1 MSRFEALA
9 GIIRRGLLVAALSS
23 LVIAVANP
31 PLAVAQAPVEQ
42 LRILYARAATAVRA
56 GDYEGAIGLLDRMI
70 GQFDAVSAAS
80 SEPMLLLLRR
90 GLMSRAEA
98 LWEVGRR
105 GEVDDDLDRVIELA
119 PSYEVDPESVSAD
132 FASRFRRR
140 RERQVGFLRIG
151 RFPPDLQVLLD
162 GRLLGDVPDILPVL
176 AGDHVVEGRRAGYAS
191 RREEVSVRN
200 NRTEGVGLSLERSS
214 ATLRLATDPPGA
226 VLSLNGNVIGT
237 TQPSIVDPSATASL
251 PLTVDALLP
260 GWYDIEVALDDHR
273 TFRQRLEV
281 PDLSDYDLGVLHLD
295 PALGI
300 LVLRGLPPAA
310 NLYVDGELTEPM
322 RQEGVSGQARLELP
336 VGDHRVMVSMS
347 GAGVFEL
354 PFRLEDS
361 TTRSVD
367 VRLLPGIAVLGA
379 RGGDQ
384 LDRDEVLGDLVSEL
398 GNMGGWYRMDRR
410 DRIRDLEFQTDGT
423 LAAAVQRRLEEEI
436 PASVFVTVEL
446 ESTPATEV
454 VLRLWAA
461 GSGLPHGV
469 VRLPRGDREALA
481 AWVDELDAPLAEDRA
496 WLGALIIDGGFE
508 GNGIVA
514 SLTPDGPADGA
525 GLSVG
530 DRVLTIDGQ
539 PVASAADVE
548 ALVMDAG
555 PFSRL
560 AIGYER
566 GDSVGITGVTLGSS
580 PMVLTGL
587 DAVRAVAVWAT
598 ARAALES
605 TDTATP
611 LWVLQMQMAH
621 LLLEHGRSAAA
632 VDLLRQVRAPSAPF
646 GASTVDY
653 WLAVALLSATSND
666 LQTARQ
672 ALTRAAANADAR
684 LFHNDGPRL
693 ALRAR
698 VRLAGLVTQD

>member
-1 MSRFEALA
+1 MSRFEPAV
-9 GIIRRGLLVAALSS
+9 GITRGGLLLVAVS
-23 LVIAVANP
+23 LLATTLGSP
-31 PLAVAQAPVEQ
+31 PWASAQAPVEQ
-42 LRILYARAATAVRA
+42 LRLLFARAETMARV
-56 GDYEGAIGLLDRMI
+56 GDYEGAIGFLDRMI
-70 GQFDAVSAAS
+70 EQFDAAESAS
-80 SEPMLLLLRR
+80 SEPMQLLLRR
-90 GLMSRAEA
+90 GLMSRAQA

-105 GEVDDDLDRVIELA
+105 AEVDDDLDQVIELA
-119 PSYEVDPESVSAD
+119 PAYEVNPESVSAD

-140 RERQVGFLRIG
+140 RERRVGFLRIG
-151 RFPPDLQVLLD
+151 RFPADLEVSLD
-162 GRLLGDVPDILPVL
+162 GRVLSDIPDILPVL

-226 VLSLNGNVIGT
+226 VLALNGSVIGA
-237 TQPSIVDPSATASL
+237 TQPSIVNPSATTSL
-251 PLTVDALLP
+251 PLTVDGLLP
-260 GWYDIEVALDDHR
+260 GWYDIEVTLLEHR

-295 PALGI
+295 AALGM

-310 NLYVDGELTEPM
+310 NLYVDGELTQAT
-322 RQEGVSGQARLELP
+322 RQGGASDQVRLELP
-336 VGDHRVMVSMS
+336 VGDHRVMVSMP

-361 TTRSVD
+361 ATRSVD

-379 RGGDQ
+379 RGGEQ

-410 DRIRDLEFQTDGT
+410 DRITDLEFQMDGT
-423 LAAAVQRRLEEEI
+423 LDAAVQRRLEDEI

-446 ESTPATEV
+446 ERPPATEV

-461 GSGLPHGV
+461 GSGLPQGV
-469 VRLPRGDREALA
+469 VRLPRGDREALT
-481 AWVDELDAPLAEDRA
+481 AWVDEFNTPLAADRA
-496 WLGALIIDGGFE
+496 WLGALIIDGGSA

-514 SLTPDGPADGA
+514 ALTPDGPAAGA
-525 GLSVG
+525 GLIVG

-539 PVASAADVE
+539 PVSGAARVE
-548 ALVMDAG
+548 ALLAG
-555 PFSRL
+555 ARPFSRL

-566 GDSVGITGVTLGSS
+566 GDASGIASVTLGSS
-580 PMVLTGL
+580 PTVLADV
-587 DAVRAVAVWAT
+587 DAVRAVALWAT

-605 TDTATP
+605 TDTVTP
-611 LWVLQMQMAH
+611 LWVLQTQMAY
-621 LLLEHGRSAAA
+621 LLLERGRAEAA
-632 VDLLRQVRAPSAPF
+632 VDILRQVRAPSAPF
-646 GASTVDY
+646 GAATVDY
-653 WLAVALLSATSND
+653 WLGVALLAAPSND
-666 LQTARQ
+666 LQAARQ
-672 ALTRAAANADAR
+672 ALNRAAADSDAR
-684 LFHNDGPRL
+684 LFHNEGPRL

-698 VRLAGLVTQD
+698 VRLAELPTQD